1 MLSGLALCAL
11 LAQVPLL
18 PPSFFSSQD
27 PHPQDR
33 CLNGLKQ
40 ALNVIEDSNQ
50 FPISLRT
57 AFRLPVTYS
66 FISCCATFAAYG
78 IPL

>member
-1 MLSGLALCAL
+1 MLSGWALCAL

-33 CLNGLKQ
+33 RLNELEQ
-40 ALNVIEDSNQ
+40 ALNVIEDSNLYPSLCVLRSD
-50 FPISLRT
+50 FPLHIHSSR
-57 AFRLPVTYS
+57 AAPRLPHMAFS
-66 FISCCATFAAYG
+66 
-78 IPL
+78 